1 MTRDE
6 VKEIFKKIT
15 MAYDNFEV
23 ISEKVDFWH
32 TLLNGISYGRAET
45 NLIKHIQKS
54 KYAPTIADI
63 RDDRDYNENSPTKLW

>member
-6 VKEIFKKIT
+6 IKEIFKKIT

-32 TLLNGISYGRAET
+32 TLLSDITHERAEI
-45 NLIKHIQKS
+45 NLIKHIRKS
-54 KYAPTIADI
+54 KYSPTIADI
-63 RDDRDYNENSPTKLW
+63 RDDATRDYSKIIM